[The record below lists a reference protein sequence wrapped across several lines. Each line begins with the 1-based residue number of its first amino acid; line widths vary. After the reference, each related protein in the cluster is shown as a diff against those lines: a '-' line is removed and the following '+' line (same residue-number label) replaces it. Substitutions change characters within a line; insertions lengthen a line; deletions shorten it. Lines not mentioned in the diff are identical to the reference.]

1 MQRGNFSNRAEHTS
15 RPPAD
20 NIILIGLMGAGKT
33 TIGKLLAS
41 SMGKIFV
48 DSDHEIQRR
57 TGVDIPL
64 IFEFEGEAGFRKREA
79 EVLQDVAQLS
89 NIVLATGGGAILREE
104 NRELLRKSG
113 TVIYLRVPV
122 NELKRRTRFDKN
134 RPLLQTAN
142 PQARLVELF
151 NQRDPLYQQTAHII
165 LDSGRQSVRVLVQT
179 LIKKLETYHLSR
191 PIMPSND

>member
-1 MQRGNFSNRAEHTS
+1 MQRGNFLNNAEHHN
-15 RPPAD
+15 RPSVD

-41 SMGKIFV
+41 SMGRNFV

-64 IFEFEGEAGFRKREA
+64 IFELEGESGFRKRET
-79 EVLQDVAQLS
+79 EVLRDVTRLP

-104 NRELLRKSG
+104 NRELLRRSG
-113 TVIYLRVPV
+113 TVVYLRVPV
-122 NELKRRTRFDKN
+122 NELKRRTRFDKT
-134 RPLLQTAN
+134 RPLLQTAD

-165 LDSGRQSVRVLVQT
+165 LDSGRQSVRSLVQT
-179 LIKKLETYHLSR
+179 LINKLKEYHLSR
-191 PIMPSND
+191 PITHE

>member
-1 MQRGNFSNRAEHTS
+1 MQRGNFSNRAEHNN
-15 RPPAD
+15 RPYVD

-33 TIGKLLAS
+33 TIGKLLAN
-41 SMGKIFV
+41 SMGKIFI

-64 IFEFEGEAGFRKREA
+64 IFEFEGEAGFRKREV
-79 EVLQDVAQLS
+79 EVLQDVARLS
-89 NIVLATGGGAILREE
+89 NIVLATGGGAVLREE

-179 LIKKLETYHLSR
+179 LIKKLEAYHLSR

>member
-1 MQRGNFSNRAEHTS
+1 MRRANSLDSAEHDS
-15 RPPAD
+15 NPSVD

-33 TIGKLLAS
+33 TIGRLLAS
-41 SMGKIFV
+41 SMGRIFI
-48 DSDHEIQRR
+48 DSDHEIQQR

-64 IFEFEGEAGFRKREA
+64 IFEIEGEAGFRKRET
-79 EVLQDVAQLS
+79 EVLRDVTQLP

-113 TVIYLRVPV
+113 TVVYLRVPI

-151 NQRDPLYQQTAHII
+151 NQRDAIYQQTAHIT
-165 LDSGRQSVRVLVQT
+165 LDSGRQSVRALMQVLK
-179 LIKKLETYHLSR
+179 KKLQDYRLSLFHS
-191 PIMPSND
+191 PGSN

>member
-1 MQRGNFSNRAEHTS
+1 MQRGNFSNRAEHNNGPS
-15 RPPAD
+15 VD

-33 TIGKLLAS
+33 TIGKLLAN
-41 SMGKIFV
+41 SMGKIFI

-64 IFEFEGEAGFRKREA
+64 IFEFEGEAGFRKREM
-79 EVLQDVAQLS
+79 EVLQDVARLS

-179 LIKKLETYHLSR
+179 LIKKLEAYHLSR

>member
-1 MQRGNFSNRAEHTS
+1 MQRGHSSNNAEYEN
-15 RPPAD
+15 RLPVD

-41 SMGKIFV
+41 SMGRIFI

-64 IFEFEGEAGFRKREA
+64 IFEFEGEAGFRKRET
-79 EVLQDVAQLS
+79 EVLQDVAQLP
-89 NIVLATGGGAILREE
+89 NIVLATGGGAVLREE

-113 TVIYLRVPV
+113 TVVYLRVPV

-142 PQARLVELF
+142 PQERLVELF

-179 LIKKLETYHLSR
+179 LIKKLVALSIR
-191 PIMPSND
+191 DLK

>member
-1 MQRGNFSNRAEHTS
+1 MQHGDFLNNAEYHN
-15 RPPAD
+15 RPPVD

-41 SMGKIFV
+41 SMGRIFV
-48 DSDHEIQRR
+48 DSDHEIERR

-64 IFEFEGEAGFRKREA
+64 IFEIEGEAGFRKRET
-79 EVLQDVAQLS
+79 EVLRDVTRLP
-89 NIVLATGGGAILREE
+89 NIVLATGGGAVLREE
-104 NRELLRKSG
+104 NRELLRRSG
-113 TVIYLRVPV
+113 TVVYLRVPV

-134 RPLLQTAN
+134 RPLLQTPN

-165 LDSGRQSVRVLVQT
+165 LDSGRQSVRSLSQT
-179 LIKKLETYHLSR
+179 LINKLKEYHL
-191 PIMPSND
+191 

>member
-1 MQRGNFSNRAEHTS
+1 MRRANSLDSAEHDS
-15 RPPAD
+15 NPSVD

-33 TIGKLLAS
+33 TIGRSLAS
-41 SMGKIFV
+41 SMGRTFI
-48 DSDHEIQRR
+48 DSDHEIQQR

-64 IFEFEGEAGFRKREA
+64 IFEIEGEAGFRKRET
-79 EVLQDVAQLS
+79 EVLRDVTQLP

-104 NRELLRKSG
+104 NRELLRKNG
-113 TVIYLRVPV
+113 TVVYLRVPI

-151 NQRDPLYQQTAHII
+151 NQRDPIYQQTAHII
-165 LDSGRQSVRVLVQT
+165 LDSGRQSVRALMQA
-179 LIKKLETYHLSR
+179 LKIKLQAYRLSQSQD
-191 PIMPSND
+191 PV

>member
-1 MQRGNFSNRAEHTS
+1 MQRGNFSNRAEHNN
-15 RPPAD
+15 RPSAD

-64 IFEFEGEAGFRKREA
+64 IFEFEGEAGFRKREV
-79 EVLQDVAQLS
+79 EVLQDVARLS

-179 LIKKLETYHLSR
+179 LIKKLEAYHLSR